1 MDDIR
6 PYQEQNCNNF
16 WCTWV
21 KWEAGSWSPNQ
32 TYLHLKIF
40 CENSNESKSI
50 YQVQGIKVKR
60 WKLTH
65 KHRDQQKMHSYKC
78 QPTNVAIRQ
87 AQMSTLFPHLVQV
100 VLSPRWSDRQVGR
113 SDTNVWVCLKRLP
126 NRWFSE
132 FWSRGSGGGRNF
144 RPPVSAPINSDGVN
158 FDRQAEHRLLFTPLI
173 AWDQEAPT
181 KQLVLMSY

>member
-40 CENSNESKSI
+40 CENSKESKSI

-65 KHRDQQKMHSYKC
+65 KHRDQQKMPSYKC

-100 VLSPRWSDRQVGR
+100 VLSPGWSDRQGGR
-113 SDTNVWVCLKRLP
+113 SDTNLWVCLKRLKTG
-126 NRWFSE
+126 NL
-132 FWSRGSGGGRNF
+132 
-144 RPPVSAPINSDGVN
+144 VS
-158 FDRQAEHRLLFTPLI
+158 FDRGAVVVVEISGLLYQLLLILMEWILIVRLNTDYFLPH
-173 AWDQEAPT
+173 
-181 KQLVLMSY
+181 S